1 MAIERADVIEYI
13 KNLSVM
19 DLSEL
24 IKELE
29 DVLGVSAAAPVA
41 MGMVPGAGAG
51 AGAAEEEAEEQTE
64 FDVEVLAVGEKKIQV
79 IKALREIDKS
89 LGLKEA
95 KTLAESVPAKVLE
108 GATKEDAEAAKEKLE
123 NAGAT
128 VEIK

>member
-1 MAIERADVIEYI
+1 MAIERADVVEYI

-29 DVLGVSAAAPVA
+29 DVLGVSAAAPA
-41 MGMVPGAGAG
+41 MMAAVPGAGA
-51 AGAAEEEAEEQTE
+51 APAEEAEEQTE
-64 FDVEVLAVGEKKIQV
+64 FDVELQAVGEKKIQV

-95 KTLAESVPAKVLE
+95 KTLAEAAPTKVLE
-108 GATKEDAEAAKEKLE
+108 GVSKEDAEAAKTKLMD
-123 NAGAT
+123 AGAT
-128 VEIK
+128 AEVK

>member
-29 DVLGVSAAAPVA
+29 DELGVSAAAPVA
-41 MGMVPGAGAG
+41 MGMVPGA
-51 AGAAEEEAEEQTE
+51 AAAAPAEEAEEQTE
-64 FDVEVLAVGEKKIQV
+64 FDVEVLALGEKKIQV

-95 KTLAESVPAKVLE
+95 KTLAESVPAKVVE
-108 GATKEDAEAAKEKLE
+108 GATKEEAEAAKEKLE
-123 NAGAT
+123 GAGAT

>member
-1 MAIERADVIEYI
+1 MAIERADVVEYI

-29 DVLGVSAAAPVA
+29 DVLGVSAAAPA
-41 MGMVPGAGAG
+41 MMAAMPGAGA
-51 AGAAEEEAEEQTE
+51 APAEEAEEQTE
-64 FDVEVLAVGEKKIQV
+64 FDVELQAVGEKKIQV

-95 KTLAESVPAKVLE
+95 KTLAEAAPTKVLE
-108 GATKEDAEAAKEKLE
+108 GVSKEDAEAAKTKLMD
-123 NAGAT
+123 AGAT
-128 VEIK
+128 AEVK

>member
-19 DLSEL
+19 ELSEL

-29 DVLGVSAAAPVA
+29 EVLGVSAAAPMA
-41 MGMVPGAGAG
+41 MGMMPAAGPADV
-51 AGAAEEEAEEQTE
+51 EEEEEQVE
-64 FDVEVLAVGEKKIQV
+64 FDLELQALGDKKIQV

-95 KTLAESVPAKVLE
+95 KTLAEAAPTKVLE
-108 GATKEDAEAAKEKLE
+108 AATKEECEAAKEKLE
-123 NAGAT
+123 AAGAV